1 VDVRI
6 IHHRFIYFLIQN
18 QLFTIQIATDLRSA
32 SKQRLTKVIDFA
44 FWFAM
49 SKIPFNWMQN
59 ISAYTQSNTN
69 AYRHSTKLATW
80 CWKLLLYLATEV
92 SCF

>member
-1 VDVRI
+1 MS
-6 IHHRFIYFLIQN
+6 L
-18 QLFTIQIATDLRSA
+18 QIATDLRSV
-32 SKQRLTKVIDFA
+32 SKQRLTKVIDSA

-59 ISAYTQSNTN
+59 ISAYTQSNNN
-69 AYRHSTKLATW
+69 AYRHSTKLATC

-92 SCF
+92 SCLQVVTKGAAVDATIEILFS